1 MTMMLKGH
9 NGTEFEL
16 GVSRES
22 FPEVQDTGGGRWA
35 TITFRA
41 ATADDSWEESSPCL
55 NLFELKNLAEW
66 LETVGQNDESEGD
79 PGRHGGEGDTPVLE
93 LLQPE
98 LVFAITG
105 GHGDAVTMRIGFHL
119 ENRDDIFQTDT
130 DTEEADAIDLH
141 VDRRTVLAA
150 AEALRRDLEGLPMQ
164 GNEKDA
170 IGRDDG
176 GDDEDGILGEPDG
189 DLNIIDDEKP
199 YPPGAG
205 EGEDNA
211 GER

>member
-16 GVSRES
+16 GVSREA
-22 FPEVQDTGGGRWA
+22 FAEMQDTGGSRFA
-35 TITFRA
+35 TINFRA
-41 ATADDSWEESSPCL
+41 ATADDSWEETAPCL

-66 LETVGQNDESEGD
+66 LETVGQPDASEGD

-119 ENRDDIFQTDT
+119 ENREDIFQTDSP
-130 DTEEADAIDLH
+130 TEEADAIDLH

-150 AEALRRDLEGLPMQ
+150 AEALRRDLEGLPMD

-170 IGRDDG
+170 ID
-176 GDDEDGILGEPDG
+176 GDDEDGMLGAVDE
-189 DLNIIDDEKP
+189 DLNIIDNEKP